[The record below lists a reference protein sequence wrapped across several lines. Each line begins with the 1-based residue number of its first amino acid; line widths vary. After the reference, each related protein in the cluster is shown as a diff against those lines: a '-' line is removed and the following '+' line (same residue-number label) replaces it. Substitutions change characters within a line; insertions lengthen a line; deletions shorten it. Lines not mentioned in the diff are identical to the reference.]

1 MVKELVVK
9 SNICATLQK
18 LATLFKT
25 TMRNKKNS
33 TSCIKILSIK
43 MTRIL
48 YKVWY
53 KKKHKFEAENTGDQD
68 GKALNKSIKNV
79 VYGRIT
85 KNVRNRVDLRL
96 VNNKREYLKWTS
108 KPCHV
113 STSNIWQ
120 RLVAIHTIKATV
132 RLKQPAYVG
141 MFMLELSKVP
151 PYEFNYD

>member
-68 GKALNKSIKNV
+68 GKGLNKSIKKV

-85 KNVRNRVDLRL
+85 KKLRNRVDLRL

-108 KPCHV
+108 KPC
-113 STSNIWQ
+113 
-120 RLVAIHTIKATV
+120 
-132 RLKQPAYVG
+132 
-141 MFMLELSKVP
+141 M
-151 PYEFNYD
+151 

>member
-1 MVKELVVK
+1 
-9 SNICATLQK
+9 
-18 LATLFKT
+18 
-25 TMRNKKNS
+25 
-33 TSCIKILSIK
+33 

-68 GKALNKSIKNV
+68 GKALNKSIKKV

-85 KNVRNRVDLRL
+85 KKLRNRVDLRL